1 VSALDR
7 VGPEGIPHYK
17 EAGLSVKSSGSS
29 WLCFPGCGLLG
40 LSFLL
45 TNLELVWVFWV
56 LLLLCDALSRKTC
69 N

>member
-1 VSALDR
+1 MSALER

-40 LSFLL
+40 LGFFVDQLRAGL
-45 TNLELVWVFWV
+45 GILGAAV
-56 LLLLCDALSRKTC
+56 AL
-69 N
+69 